1 GQGQGRRL
9 RPRLPT
15 RCDMSA
21 HPTVMVVDPFQFAFL
36 TIVAGS
42 VGACIGAWY
51 TRRKTL
57 AECEERLAAR
67 EAQIAAAFDAGHR
80 LGVNEGRAYE
90 RCEAFST
97 PRRRQ

>member
-1 GQGQGRRL
+1 
-9 RPRLPT
+9 
-15 RCDMSA
+15 MSA